1 VTTLF
6 LLLAAT
12 MLAGA
17 LALVLRP
24 LLRRDPGEGDAA
36 RRLEALDRALAE
48 GVLDE
53 AEFGRKRKALLAE
66 QAAAPVARP
75 ALLPVLAMALLLPL
89 GSVLVYLTI
98 GTPQALDPTLAA
110 ASAPEGSPHG
120 GGEGTPQMEQA
131 IAGLEKRLEAEPE
144 NADGWMLLGR
154 AYKTM
159 QRFEPARDAL
169 KRAFDLQPN
178 NPDVMVEYA
187 EAIALA
193 HPERDIAGEPQAL
206 LEQALADN
214 PQHERALWLLGIGA
228 AQVGDYTGAIARWE
242 ALLPLLDAEDA
253 EIRTQVEAQLAEARS
268 RAGLPAAAPATAP
281 VPATTAAPQPA
292 PAPAAPAALATP
304 VAAAAAAGAPAA
316 AAGGPSLTVE
326 VDIAPELAAKL
337 APTDVLYVFARAA
350 EGPRMPLAL
359 QRLPGAKFPL
369 TLTLDDSMAMMPA
382 MTLSSVPQVV
392 VGARVSK
399 TGVANPQ
406 SGDLEVISA
415 PLSPATHEGTLR
427 LVISTVVP

>member
-1 VTTLF
+1 MTTTF
-6 LLLAAT
+6 LIIAGA

-24 LLRRDPGEGDAA
+24 LLRRDPGANDVA
-36 RRLEALDRALAE
+36 RRLEALDRALSD

-53 AEFGRKRKALLAE
+53 AEFGRKRKAILAG
-66 QAAAPVARP
+66 QGAAAPASKP
-75 ALLPVLAMALLLPL
+75 ALLPVLGLALLLPL
-89 GSVLVYLTI
+89 GSVLVYLTV
-98 GTPQALDPTLAA
+98 GTPQALDPALAA
-110 ASAPEGSPHG
+110 APADAGSPHG
-120 GGEGTPQMEQA
+120 GGGSTPQMEQA

-144 NADGWMLLGR
+144 NVEGWMLLGR

-159 QRFEPARDAL
+159 QRFEDARTAL
-169 KRAFDLQPN
+169 KRAFDLKPN
-178 NPDVMVEYA
+178 DPDVMVEYA

-193 HPERDIAGEPQAL
+193 DPERDIAGEPQAL
-206 LEQALADN
+206 LEQALVDN
-214 PQHERALWLLGIGA
+214 PQHQRALWLLGIGA
-228 AQVGDYTGAIARWE
+228 AQVGDYASAIARWE
-242 ALLPLLDAEDA
+242 ALLPLLGEDDG
-253 EIRTQVEAQLAEARS
+253 EIRQQVEAQLAEARS
-268 RAGLPAAAPATAP
+268 RAGLPPAPATAP
-281 VPATTAAPQPA
+281 TAVAAATPAVDPA
-292 PAPAAPAALATP
+292 PAPA
-304 VAAAAAAGAPAA
+304 GANGA
-316 AAGGPSLTVE
+316 SLTIE

-369 TLTLDDSMAMMPA
+369 TVKLDDSMGMMPT
-382 MTLSSVPQVV
+382 MKLSSVPQVV

-415 PLSPATHEGTLR
+415 PLQTATQDAPVR
-427 LVISTVVP
+427 LVINTVVP

>member
-1 VTTLF
+1 VTTTF
-6 LLLAAT
+6 LLIAAA

-24 LLRRDPGEGDAA
+24 LLRREPGANDVA
-36 RRLEALDRALAE
+36 RRLDALDRALAD

-66 QAAAPVARP
+66 QGSAAPSKP
-75 ALLPVLAMALLLPL
+75 ALLPVLSLALLLPL
-89 GSVLVYLTI
+89 GSVLVYLTV
-98 GTPQALDPTLAA
+98 GTPQALDPALAA
-110 ASAPEGSPHG
+110 APAGGGSPHG
-120 GGEGTPQMEQA
+120 GAGSTPQMDQA

-144 NADGWMLLGR
+144 NVEGWMLLGR

-159 QRFEPARDAL
+159 QRFEDARAAL
-169 KRAFDLQPN
+169 KRAFDLKPN
-178 NPDVMVEYA
+178 DPDVMVEYA

-193 HPERDIAGEPQAL
+193 DPERDIAGEPQAL

-242 ALLPLLDAEDA
+242 ALLPLLGEDDG
-253 EIRTQVEAQLAEARS
+253 EIREQVEAQLAEARS
-268 RAGLPAAAPATAP
+268 RAGLPAAPASAPAA
-281 VPATTAAPQPA
+281 VAA
-292 PAPAAPAALATP
+292 AAPAAATP
-304 VAAAAAAGAPAA
+304 PSDATAPAA
-316 AAGGPSLTVE
+316 ATGASLTIE

-369 TLTLDDSMAMMPA
+369 TVKLDDSMGMMPT
-382 MTLSSVPQVV
+382 MKLSSVPQVV
-392 VGARVSK
+392 IGARVSK

-415 PLSPATHEGTLR
+415 PLATATQDAPVR
-427 LVISTVVP
+427 LVINTVVP

>member
-1 VTTLF
+1 MTTLF
-6 LLLAAT
+6 LLLAAA

-24 LLRRDPGEGDAA
+24 LLRRDAGASDIA
-36 RRLEALDRALAE
+36 RRLEALDRALAD

-53 AEFGRKRKALLAE
+53 AEFGHKRKALLAE
-66 QAAAPVARP
+66 QSAAPAASRP
-75 ALLPVLAMALLLPL
+75 ALLPVLGLALLLPL

-98 GTPQALDPTLAA
+98 GTPQALDPALSAVA
-110 ASAPEGSPHG
+110 ASGEAPHA

-131 IAGLEKRLEAEPE
+131 IAGLEKRLEAEPD

-154 AYKTM
+154 AYKTL

-169 KRAFDLQPN
+169 KRAFDLKPN
-178 NPDVMVEYA
+178 DPDVMVEYA

-193 HPERDIAGEPQAL
+193 DPERNIAGEPQAL
-206 LEQALADN
+206 LEQAVADN
-214 PQHERALWLLGIGA
+214 PKHERALWLLGIGA

-253 EIRTQVEAQLAEARS
+253 EVRTQVEAQLAEARS
-268 RAGLPAAAPATAP
+268 RAGLPAVAA
-281 VPATTAAPQPA
+281 AAPA
-292 PAPAAPAALATP
+292 PAPARGATPAAPT
-304 VAAAAAAGAPAA
+304 PAA
-316 AAGGPSLTVE
+316 ATSGPRLTIE
-326 VDIAPELAAKL
+326 VDIAPELAARL
-337 APTDVLYVFARAA
+337 ASTDVLYVFARAA

-369 TLTLDDSMAMMPA
+369 TVTLDDSMAMMPS
-382 MTLSSVPQVV
+382 MTLSSAPQVV

-399 TGVANPQ
+399 TGVANAQ
-406 SGDLEVISA
+406 SGDLEIISA
-415 PLSPATHEGTLR
+415 PLAPATQDGPLR
-427 LVISTVVP
+427 LVINSVVP

>member
-1 VTTLF
+1 MTTLF
-6 LLLAAT
+6 LLLAAA

-24 LLRRDPGEGDAA
+24 LLRRDAGDTDIA

-53 AEFGRKRKALLAE
+53 AEFGHKRKALLAE
-66 QAAAPVARP
+66 QSAAPAASRP

-98 GTPQALDPTLAA
+98 GTPQALDPALSAVA
-110 ASAPEGSPHG
+110 ASGEAPHAG
-120 GGEGTPQMEQA
+120 GDGTPQMEQA
-131 IAGLEKRLEAEPE
+131 IAGLEKRLEAEPD
-144 NADGWMLLGR
+144 NVDGWMLLGR
-154 AYKTM
+154 AYKTL

-169 KRAFDLQPN
+169 KRAFDLKPN
-178 NPDVMVEYA
+178 DPDVMVEYA

-193 HPERDIAGEPQAL
+193 DPERDIAGEPQAL
-206 LEQALADN
+206 LEQAVSDN
-214 PQHERALWLLGIGA
+214 PKHERALWLLGIGA

-242 ALLPLLDAEDA
+242 ALLPLLDAEDG
-253 EIRTQVEAQLAEARS
+253 EVRTQVEAQLAEARS
-268 RAGLPAAAPATAP
+268 RAGLPAAAPAA
-281 VPATTAAPQPA
+281 A
-292 PAPAAPAALATP
+292 PAPAAATT
-304 VAAAAAAGAPAA
+304 APAA
-316 AAGGPSLTVE
+316 TPAAATSGPRLTIE
-326 VDIAPELAAKL
+326 VDITPELAARL

-369 TLTLDDSMAMMPA
+369 TVTLDDSMAMMPS
-382 MTLSSVPQVV
+382 MTLSSAQQVV

-399 TGVANPQ
+399 TGVANAQ
-406 SGDLEVISA
+406 SGDLEIISA
-415 PLSPATHEGTLR
+415 PLTLATQDGPLR
-427 LVISTVVP
+427 LVINSVVP